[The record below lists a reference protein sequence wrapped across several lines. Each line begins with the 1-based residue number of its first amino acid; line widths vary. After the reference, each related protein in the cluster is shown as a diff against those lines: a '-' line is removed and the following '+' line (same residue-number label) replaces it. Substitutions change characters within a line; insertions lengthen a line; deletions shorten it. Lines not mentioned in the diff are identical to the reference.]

1 MLKYIKEHAASIDG
15 VSIYPIF
22 SLLVFVI
29 FFIVLLWYVKKM
41 DAKKIKEISN
51 LPLDL
56 DNNTDEKVSAT
67 HLKQA

>member
-15 VSIYPIF
+15 IQIYPIF

-29 FFIVLLWYVKKM
+29 FFVVLLWYVKKM
-41 DAKKIKEISN
+41 DTKKVDEIRN

-56 DNNTDEKVSAT
+56 DNNQEENFSAT
-67 HLKQA
+67 HLKKA